1 MDTTKQQQS
10 SSSPLAESPTIL
22 STNDM
27 PLATPEATS
36 APGEESSMVP
46 PPVPEPRSRPLSL
59 VSKKNNRLSISFPVQ
74 PFETMSPG
82 RQTPTQNATFPSPT
96 GANQSALPSPQDSAG
111 FMVALAGQERKVF
124 ELREELN
131 RAEVELK
138 KLKTQWAIHEA
149 DKKRAEIRLVRRLEP
164 MQLEE
169 TLQGQA
175 TPSGDDDIARRSAEL
190 DRRKA
195 IYAANVTKVSRRK
208 IITGGHTRALSLL
221 SPDRSPNGQY
231 PSFDTV
237 ERNMDSFNVGPG
249 LPVIPR
255 KMTMPDTSEGLS
267 RITSDRA
274 RHSYQGGTSIGV
286 KQIAEDLK
294 AGLWTFM
301 EDLRQATVGEEA
313 LERSQVAGEPSRFTD
328 DPRTIPSTSGAK
340 KASHGPVTKKATSR
354 DRGIAPTAKAVSV
367 STVPVSRAKNT
378 GSQSQPHAQPV
389 HPSTPPPNKTISMS
403 ASTVDDDWSNWDS
416 PSSKE
421 ASPRWSNS
429 TMPSS
434 DDASETGKPCAV
446 AGELK
451 DSMMK
456 DTSHAEDD
464 SPWAAFNNFTPVNL
478 KRTASNFI
486 KEFENS
492 LTPPPQSPI
501 NGHNNSEVQLS
512 KNKIISDN
520 DARLLLN
527 NLP

>member
-1 MDTTKQQQS
+1 MDTTKQQLPS
-10 SSSPLAESPTIL
+10 SSHLAASPTIL

-27 PLATPEATS
+27 PPAIPEATS
-36 APGEESSMVP
+36 PPGEESSMLP

-59 VSKKNNRLSISFPVQ
+59 ASKKNNRLSISFPVQ
-74 PFETMSPG
+74 PSETMSPG
-82 RQTPTQNATFPSPT
+82 RQTPTQNSAPITT
-96 GANQSALPSPQDSAG
+96 NQSALPSPQDSAG

-124 ELREELN
+124 ELREELH

-169 TLQGQA
+169 TIQGQA
-175 TPSGDDDIARRSAEL
+175 TPLGNDDIARRSAEL

-195 IYAANVTKVSRRK
+195 ILAANVTKVSRRK

-237 ERNMDSFNVGPG
+237 ESKRDSFDVGLG
-249 LPVIPR
+249 LPGIPR
-255 KMTMPDTSEGLS
+255 KMTMPDTSQGLS
-267 RITSDRA
+267 RVTSDRA
-274 RHSYQGGTSIGV
+274 RHSYQGSTTIGV

-313 LERSQVAGEPSRFTD
+313 LERSPISGEPSRFTD
-328 DPRTIPSTSGAK
+328 DPRAVASTGGAK
-340 KASHGPVTKKATSR
+340 RASNGPVTKKSASR
-354 DRGIAPTAKAVSV
+354 DRGTASTSKA
-367 STVPVSRAKNT
+367 VPVSRANNT
-378 GSQSQPHAQPV
+378 GPLSLSQTQPAQ
-389 HPSTPPPNKTISMS
+389 PSTPPPNKTISMS
-403 ASTVDDDWSNWDS
+403 TSTVDDDWSNWDS

-434 DDASETGKPCAV
+434 DDASEAGKPCAV
-446 AGELK
+446 ASELK
-451 DSMMK
+451 DSLIT
-456 DTSHAEDD
+456 DTPPVEDE
-464 SPWAAFNNFTPVNL
+464 SPWAAFNSFTPVNL

-492 LTPPPQSPI
+492 LTPPPQSPS
-501 NGHNNSEVQLS
+501 NGHDNSEMQLS
-512 KNKIISDN
+512 KDKIISDN
-520 DARLLLN
+520 EARLLLN

>member
-1 MDTTKQQQS
+1 MDTTKEQKAA
-10 SSSPLAESPTIL
+10 SSPLGESPMIL
-22 STNDM
+22 SANDM
-27 PLATPEATS
+27 PPAIPEDTS
-36 APGEESSMVP
+36 ASGEESSMLP

-59 VSKKNNRLSISFPVQ
+59 VTKKNNRLSISFPVQ
-74 PFETMSPG
+74 PSETMSPG
-82 RQTPTQNATFPSPT
+82 RQTPTQNSAFPSPIT
-96 GANQSALPSPQDSAG
+96 ANQPALPSPQDSAG

-131 RAEVELK
+131 KAEVELK

-164 MQLEE
+164 MQLED
-169 TLQGQA
+169 TIQGQA
-175 TPSGDDDIARRSAEL
+175 TPIGDEEIARRSAEL

-195 IYAANVTKVSRRK
+195 ILAANATKVSRRK

-231 PSFDTV
+231 PSFDAV
-237 ERNMDSFNVGPG
+237 ERTRDSIEVGPG
-249 LPVIPR
+249 LPGVPR
-255 KMTMPDTSEGLS
+255 KTTIPDTSQGLS

-274 RHSYQGGTSIGV
+274 RHSYQGSTTIGV

-313 LERSQVAGEPSRFTD
+313 LERSAIGGEPSSRFGD
-328 DPRTIPSTSGAK
+328 EPRTVATGGSK
-340 KASHGPVTKKATSR
+340 KVNHGPITKKSASR
-354 DRGIAPTAKAVSV
+354 DRGTTTTSKAVPASK
-367 STVPVSRAKNT
+367 AKNT
-378 GSQSQPHAQPV
+378 GTQSQPQAQPA
-389 HPSTPPPNKTISMS
+389 HPSTPPPNKTTAMS
-403 ASTVDDDWSNWDS
+403 SSTVDDDWSNWDS

-434 DDASETGKPCAV
+434 DDASEAGKPCAV
-446 AGELK
+446 TSELK
-451 DSMMK
+451 DSLIT
-456 DTSHAEDD
+456 DTPPVEEE

-492 LTPPPQSPI
+492 LTPPPQSPN
-501 NGHNNSEVQLS
+501 NGHDNADTQLS
-512 KNKIISDN
+512 KEKIISDN
-520 DARLLLN
+520 EARLLLN

>member
-1 MDTTKQQQS
+1 MDTTKQQQAS
-10 SSSPLAESPTIL
+10 SSKLAASPTIL
-22 STNDM
+22 SANDM
-27 PLATPEATS
+27 PPAIPEATP
-36 APGEESSMVP
+36 APGEESSMLP

-74 PFETMSPG
+74 PSETMSPG
-82 RQTPTQNATFPSPT
+82 RQTPTQNSAFPSPLV
-96 GANQSALPSPQDSAG
+96 ANQSALPSPQDSAG
-111 FMVALAGQERKVF
+111 FMQALAGQERKVF

-164 MQLEE
+164 MQLED
-169 TLQGQA
+169 TIQGQA
-175 TPSGDDDIARRSAEL
+175 TPLGDEDIARRSAEL

-195 IYAANVTKVSRRK
+195 ILAANVTKVSRRK

-237 ERNMDSFNVGPG
+237 ERSRDSFDVGPG
-249 LPVIPR
+249 LPAIPR
-255 KMTMPDTSEGLS
+255 KLTMPDTSQGLS
-267 RITSDRA
+267 RVTSDRA
-274 RHSYQGGTSIGV
+274 RHSYQGSTTIGV

-301 EDLRQATVGEEA
+301 EDLRQATVGEDA
-313 LERSQVAGEPSRFTD
+313 LERSPIGDSE
-328 DPRTIPSTSGAK
+328 DPRTVAGTG
-340 KASHGPVTKKATSR
+340 GTKKANHGLITKKSTSR
-354 DRGIAPTAKAVSV
+354 DRGTA
-367 STVPVSRAKNT
+367 STSKSVPVSRAKNT
-378 GSQSQPHAQPV
+378 GQQSLLQTQPAQ
-389 HPSTPPPNKTISMS
+389 PSTPPPNKTTMS
-403 ASTVDDDWSNWDS
+403 TSTVDDDWSNWDS
-416 PSSKE
+416 PSSKD

-434 DDASETGKPCAV
+434 DDASEAGKPCAESS
-446 AGELK
+446 ELK
-451 DSMMK
+451 QSLIT
-456 DTSHAEDD
+456 DTPPVEEE

-486 KEFENS
+486 REFENS
-492 LTPPPQSPI
+492 LTPPPQSPS
-501 NGHNNSEVQLS
+501 NGRDNSEMQLS
-512 KNKIISDN
+512 KDKIISDN
-520 DARLLLN
+520 EARLLLN

>member
-1 MDTTKQQQS
+1 M
-10 SSSPLAESPTIL
+10 L
-22 STNDM
+22 
-27 PLATPEATS
+27 
-36 APGEESSMVP
+36 P

-74 PFETMSPG
+74 PSETMSPG
-82 RQTPTQNATFPSPT
+82 RQTPIQNSSFPSPIF
-96 GANQSALPSPQDSAG
+96 ANQSALPSPQDSAG

-169 TLQGQA
+169 TIHGQA
-175 TPSGDDDIARRSAEL
+175 TPLGDDDIARRSAEL

-195 IYAANVTKVSRRK
+195 ILAANVTKVSRRK

-231 PSFDTV
+231 PSFETV
-237 ERNMDSFNVGPG
+237 ERNRDSFDVGPG
-249 LPVIPR
+249 LPALPR
-255 KMTMPDTSEGLS
+255 KMTMPDTSQGLS

-274 RHSYQGGTSIGV
+274 RHSYQGSTTIGV

-313 LERSQVAGEPSRFTD
+313 LERSPIGD
-328 DPRTIPSTSGAK
+328 DPRTVASTGGARM
-340 KASHGPVTKKATSR
+340 ASHGPVTKKSASR
-354 DRGIAPTAKAVSV
+354 DRGIASTSKAV
-367 STVPVSRAKNT
+367 PASRATNT
-378 GSQSQPHAQPV
+378 GPQSLPQTKPAQ
-389 HPSTPPPNKTISMS
+389 PSTPPPNRTISMS
-403 ASTVDDDWSNWDS
+403 TSTVDDDWSNWDS

-434 DDASETGKPCAV
+434 DDASEAGKP
-446 AGELK
+446 
-451 DSMMK
+451 
-456 DTSHAEDD
+456 
-464 SPWAAFNNFTPVNL
+464 W
-478 KRTASNFI
+478 
-486 KEFENS
+486 
-492 LTPPPQSPI
+492 
-501 NGHNNSEVQLS
+501 
-512 KNKIISDN
+512 
-520 DARLLLN
+520 
-527 NLP
+527 

>member
-1 MDTTKQQQS
+1 MDTAKQQQAS
-10 SSSPLAESPTIL
+10 SSKLAASPTIL

-27 PLATPEATS
+27 PPAIPEATP
-36 APGEESSMVP
+36 APGEESSMLP

-74 PFETMSPG
+74 PSGTMSPG
-82 RQTPTQNATFPSPT
+82 RQTPTQNSAFPSPLA
-96 GANQSALPSPQDSAG
+96 ANQSALPSRQDSPG
-111 FMVALAGQERKVF
+111 FMQALAGQERKVF

-164 MQLEE
+164 MQLED
-169 TLQGQA
+169 TIQGQA
-175 TPSGDDDIARRSAEL
+175 TPLGDEDIARRSAEL

-195 IYAANVTKVSRRK
+195 ILAVNVTKVSRRK

-221 SPDRSPNGQY
+221 SRDRSPNGQY

-237 ERNMDSFNVGPG
+237 ERSRDGFDVGPG
-249 LPVIPR
+249 LPAIPR
-255 KMTMPDTSEGLS
+255 KMTMPDTRQGLS
-267 RITSDRA
+267 RVTSDRA
-274 RHSYQGGTSIGV
+274 RHSYQGSTTIGV

-313 LERSQVAGEPSRFTD
+313 LERPPTGEESGRFVD
-328 DPRTIPSTSGAK
+328 NSRTIANTTGAK
-340 KASHGPVTKKATSR
+340 KASHGPIAKKSTSR
-354 DRGIAPTAKAVSV
+354 DRGAASTSKA
-367 STVPVSRAKNT
+367 VPVSRAKDT
-378 GSQSQPHAQPV
+378 GPQSLSQTQPTQ
-389 HPSTPPPNKTISMS
+389 PSTPPPNKTTMS
-403 ASTVDDDWSNWDS
+403 TSTVDDDWTNWDS
-416 PSSKE
+416 SSSKE

-434 DDASETGKPCAV
+434 DDASEAGKPCA
-446 AGELK
+446 ESSDLK
-451 DSMMK
+451 ESLIT
-456 DTSHAEDD
+456 DTPPVEEE

-492 LTPPPQSPI
+492 LTPPSQSPS
-501 NGHNNSEVQLS
+501 NGRDNPGMQLS
-512 KNKIISDN
+512 KDKIIFDN
-520 DARLLLN
+520 EARLLLN

>member
-1 MDTTKQQQS
+1 MDTTKQQPA
-10 SSSPLAESPTIL
+10 SSSPLAASPSIL
-22 STNDM
+22 SANDM
-27 PLATPEATS
+27 PPAIPEDAS
-36 APGEESSMVP
+36 PPGEESSMLP
-46 PPVPEPRSRPLSL
+46 PPVPEPRSRPQSL

-74 PFETMSPG
+74 TSETTTSG
-82 RQTPTQNATFPSPT
+82 RQTPTQSSGFASPIT
-96 GANQSALPSPQDSAG
+96 ANQTTLPSPQDSAG

-131 RAEVELK
+131 KAEVELK

-169 TLQGQA
+169 TTQGQA
-175 TPSGDDDIARRSAEL
+175 TPLGDDEIARRSAEL

-195 IYAANVTKVSRRK
+195 ILAANVTKVSRRK

-231 PSFDTV
+231 PSFDAV
-237 ERNMDSFNVGPG
+237 ERTRDSLDVGPG
-249 LPVIPR
+249 IHR
-255 KMTMPDTSEGLS
+255 KMTMPDTSQGLS

-274 RHSYQGGTSIGV
+274 RHSYQGSSTIGV

-313 LERSQVAGEPSRFTD
+313 LERSPIGGEPSRFAD
-328 DPRTIPSTSGAK
+328 DPRTATSTGGAK
-340 KASHGPVTKKATSR
+340 KAGHGPVTKKSASR
-354 DRGIAPTAKAVSV
+354 DRGAASTSK
-367 STVPVSRAKNT
+367 TVPVSRSKTT
-378 GSQSQPHAQPV
+378 GPQSQPPAQPA
-389 HPSTPPPNKTISMS
+389 HPSTPPPNKISMS
-403 ASTVDDDWSNWDS
+403 TSTVDDDWSNWDS

-434 DDASETGKPCAV
+434 DDASEAGKPCAV
-446 AGELK
+446 ASEQ
-451 DSMMK
+451 K
-456 DTSHAEDD
+456 DTLITDTPPMEEDE
-464 SPWAAFNNFTPVNL
+464 SPWAAFNHFTPVNL

-492 LTPPPQSPI
+492 LTPPPQSP
-501 NGHNNSEVQLS
+501 NNRHDDAGTQLS
-512 KNKIISDN
+512 KDKIISDN
-520 DARLLLN
+520 EARLLLN